1 MDFACLLQAGP
12 FEIVSLSGCVS
23 ARCIPPRGTPED
35 LGYPLFYCAKQGI
48 SFMIKVKMGVYRP
61 LKKNRTLD
69 AREINALLEI
79 SKAIA
84 SGLYLED
91 VLRLIVTVT
100 AKVMDSKICSL
111 WILDEKEQ
119 KLKLK
124 ATQSIS
130 EEYLKERS
138 LGLGEGVVGH
148 VALHNRPMAILDVL
162 REPLYKEK
170 ELAKKEGLVS
180 MLSVPMCIKERVIG
194 VINCYTSY
202 AHPFSKSEEEMLTTV
217 ANQAAI
223 CIENSGL
230 METLDIDDILR
241 LVLEGVTKNIGF
253 DRARLYL
260 VNEMKNLL
268 ECKMAVGID
277 EEKIRGITLPLNP
290 ADSIVARSI
299 FEKQPFIIP
308 DASKDPRVNPALKG
322 KFNLH
327 SLVVIPLLAKEKA
340 LGAIAADHIEAG
352 RNITRETLESVMA
365 FAQQAGLAI
374 HNAFM
379 YQELK
384 AFSRQMEEKIQRTTA
399 DLRKTE
405 AQLTRSEKLAA
416 LGQLAAGIAHEIRN
430 PLTSINI
437 LIHSLTENL
446 PSENSHREDF
456 KVIEEEIH
464 RINEIVD
471 QFLRFAKPTPP
482 LLEKAEVIPIFEE
495 ILQLLKPQIEGGG
508 ISIRKD
514 FQPLPPTT
522 IDKDQMKQVILN
534 LLMNAI
540 QAMPEGGRL
549 GLSGR
554 ISEDDQWVKLSI
566 QDSGIGIPPE
576 DMNKLFDPFF
586 STKEGGIGL
595 GLSIAHRIIDQHQG
609 KIDVESHP
617 GKGTLLTLWLPVS

>member
-1 MDFACLLQAGP
+1 M
-12 FEIVSLSGCVS
+12 VLSEE
-23 ARCIPPRGTPED
+23 RKR
-35 LGYPLFYCAKQGI
+35 
-48 SFMIKVKMGVYRP
+48 
-61 LKKNRTLD
+61 LD
-69 AREINALLEI
+69 AKEINALLEI

-100 AKVMDSKICSL
+100 ANLMDSKICSL
-111 WILDEKEQ
+111 WILDEKDK

-138 LGLGEGVVGH
+138 LAMGEGVVGH
-148 VALHNRPMAILDVL
+148 VAIHNQPMAILNVL
-162 REPLYKEK
+162 KEPLYKEK

-180 MLSVPMCIKERVIG
+180 MLSVPMCIKDRVIG

-202 AHPFSKSEEEMLTTV
+202 PHSFSKSEEEMLTTV

-230 METLDIDDILR
+230 METLDIDEILR

-260 VNEMKNLL
+260 VNEKTNVL

-277 EEKIRGITLPLNP
+277 EERMKGITLRLDPE
-290 ADSIVARSI
+290 DSVVARSI

-308 DASKDPRVNPALKG
+308 DASKDPRVNPALKE
-322 KFNLH
+322 KLNLH
-327 SLVVIPLLAKEKA
+327 SLVVIPLFAKEKA
-340 LGAIAADHIEAG
+340 LGAIAADFVEPNK
-352 RNITRETLESVMA
+352 NITKEALESVMF

-384 AFSRQMEEKIQRTTA
+384 TFSQQMEEKIQKTTA
-399 DLRKTE
+399 DLKKTE
-405 AQLTRSEKLAA
+405 AQLIRSEKLAA

-446 PSENSHREDF
+446 PSGNSHREDL
-456 KVIEEEIH
+456 KVIEEEIN
-464 RINEIVD
+464 RINEILD
-471 QFLRFAKPTPP
+471 RFLRFAKPAPP
-482 LLEKAEVIPIFEE
+482 LLERTDVASIFEE
-495 ILQLLKPQIEGGG
+495 TLQLIRPRIEKQR
-508 ISIRKD
+508 IVVQKE
-514 FQPLPPTT
+514 FQSLP
-522 IDKDQMKQVILN
+522 IILMDREQMKQVALN
-534 LLMNAI
+534 LLLNAV
-540 QAMPEGGRL
+540 QAMPDGGTLALR
-549 GLSGR
+549 GR
-554 ISEDDQWVKLSI
+554 NSEDGQWIHISI
-566 QDSGIGIPPE
+566 QDSGMGIPSE

-595 GLSIAHRIIDQHQG
+595 GLSIAHRIIDQHHG
-609 KIDVESHP
+609 KIEVESVP
-617 GKGTLLTLWLPVS
+617 GKGTLFTVWLPVL

>member
-1 MDFACLLQAGP
+1 
-12 FEIVSLSGCVS
+12 
-23 ARCIPPRGTPED
+23 
-35 LGYPLFYCAKQGI
+35 
-48 SFMIKVKMGVYRP
+48 MIKGE
-61 LKKNRTLD
+61 KNPKSK
-69 AREINALLEI
+69 EINALLEI

-100 AKVMDSKICSL
+100 ANLMDSKICSL
-111 WILDEKEQ
+111 WILDEKDQ

-138 LGLGEGVVGH
+138 LAMGEGVVGH
-148 VALHNRPMAILDVL
+148 VALRNQPIAILNVL
-162 REPLYKEK
+162 KEPLYKEK

-180 MLSVPMCIKERVIG
+180 MLSVPMCIKDRVIG

-202 AHPFSKSEEEMLTTV
+202 AHSFSKGEEETLTTV
-217 ANQAAI
+217 ANQAAT

-230 METLDIDDILR
+230 METLDIDEILR

-260 VNEMKNLL
+260 VNQKRNLL

-277 EEKIRGITLPLNP
+277 EERIKGITLRLDP
-290 ADSIVARSI
+290 AESVVARSI
-299 FEKQPFIIP
+299 FEKQPFVIP
-308 DASKDPRVNPALKG
+308 DASTDPRVNPTLKE

-327 SLVVIPLLAKEKA
+327 SLVVIPLLVKEKA
-340 LGAIAADHIEAG
+340 LGAIAADFVEPSK
-352 RNITRETLESVMA
+352 NITKEVLESVMV

-384 AFSRQMEEKIQRTTA
+384 AFSQQMEEKIRKTTA

-405 AQLTRSEKLAA
+405 AQLIRSDKLAA

-437 LIHSLTENL
+437 LIHSLTENF
-446 PSENSHREDF
+446 PSGNSSREDF
-456 KVIEEEIH
+456 KVIAEEIN
-464 RINEIVD
+464 RINDIVD
-471 QFLRFAKPTPP
+471 QFLRFAKPAPP
-482 LLEKAEVIPIFEE
+482 LLEKAEVLSIVEE
-495 ILQLLKPQIEGGG
+495 TLQLLRPQIEKQR
-508 ISIRKD
+508 ILVQKE
-514 FQPLPPTT
+514 FQPLPA
-522 IDKDQMKQVILN
+522 ILMDREQMKQAILN
-534 LLMNAI
+534 LLLNAV
-540 QAMPEGGRL
+540 QAMPEGGHL
-549 GLSGR
+549 ALKGH
-554 ISEDDQWVKLSI
+554 IPEEDRWVQLSI
-566 QDSGIGIPPE
+566 QDSGVGIPGG
-576 DMNKLFDPFF
+576 DIDKLFDPFF

-595 GLSIAHRIIDQHQG
+595 GLSITHRIIDQLDG
-609 KIDVESHP
+609 KIEVESAP
-617 GKGTLLTLWLPVS
+617 GKGTLFTIWLPIS

>member
-1 MDFACLLQAGP
+1 MIEKIRRVG
-12 FEIVSLSGCVS
+12 LSEQ
-23 ARCIPPRGTPED
+23 RKR
-35 LGYPLFYCAKQGI
+35 
-48 SFMIKVKMGVYRP
+48 
-61 LKKNRTLD
+61 LD
-69 AREINALLEI
+69 AKEINALLEI

-100 AKVMDSKICSL
+100 ANLMDSKICSL
-111 WILDEKEQ
+111 WILDAKEQ

-138 LGLGEGVVGH
+138 LAMGEGVVGH
-148 VALHNRPMAILDVL
+148 VALHNQPMAILNVL
-162 REPLYKEK
+162 KEPLYKEK
-170 ELAKKEGLVS
+170 ELAKKESLVS
-180 MLSVPMCIKERVIG
+180 MLSVPMCIKDRVVG

-202 AHPFSKSEEEMLTTV
+202 PHSFSKSEEEMLTTV

-230 METLDIDDILR
+230 METLDIDEILR

-260 VNEMKNLL
+260 VNEKTNLL

-277 EEKIRGITLPLNP
+277 EERIKGITLRLDPE
-290 ADSIVARSI
+290 DSIVARSI
-299 FEKQPFIIP
+299 FEKQSFIIP
-308 DASKDPRVNPALKG
+308 DASKDPRVNPVLKE

-327 SLVVIPLLAKEKA
+327 SLVVIPLFAKEKT
-340 LGAIAADHIEAG
+340 LGAIAADFVEPNK
-352 RNITRETLESVMA
+352 NITKEALDSVMV

-384 AFSRQMEEKIQRTTA
+384 TFSQQMEEKIQKTTA

-405 AQLTRSEKLAA
+405 AQLIRSEKLAA
-416 LGQLAAGIAHEIRN
+416 LGQLAAGFAHEIRN

-437 LIHSLTENL
+437 LIHSMREKP
-446 PSENSHREDF
+446 PSGDSYKEDF

-471 QFLRFAKPTPP
+471 QFLRFAKPAPP
-482 LLEKAEVIPIFEE
+482 LLEKTEVSSIFEE
-495 ILQLLKPQIEGGG
+495 TLQLLRPQIEKQL
-508 ISIRKD
+508 IVVEKE
-514 FQPLPPTT
+514 FQPLPIIL
-522 IDKDQMKQVILN
+522 IDREQMKQAILN
-534 LLMNAI
+534 LLLNAI
-540 QAMPEGGRL
+540 QAMPGGGHL
-549 GLSGR
+549 TLKGQN
-554 ISEDDQWVKLSI
+554 SEDGQWIHLSI
-566 QDSGIGIPPE
+566 QDSGVGIPGE

-595 GLSIAHRIIDQHQG
+595 GLSIAHRIIDQHRG
-609 KIDVESHP
+609 KIEVESVP
-617 GKGTLLTLWLPVS
+617 GKGTLFTVWLPIS

>member
-1 MDFACLLQAGP
+1 M
-12 FEIVSLSGCVS
+12 ILS
-23 ARCIPPRGTPED
+23 EEKKH
-35 LGYPLFYCAKQGI
+35 LEAK
-48 SFMIKVKMGVYRP
+48 
-61 LKKNRTLD
+61 
-69 AREINALLEI
+69 EINALLEI

-100 AKVMDSKICSL
+100 ANVMNSKICSL
-111 WILDEKEQ
+111 WILDEKDR

-130 EEYLKERS
+130 EEYLKERN
-138 LGLGEGVVGH
+138 LGMGEGVVGH
-148 VALHNRPMAILDVL
+148 VALHNQPMAILNVL
-162 REPLYKEK
+162 KEPLYKEK

-180 MLSVPMCIKERVIG
+180 MLSVPMCIKDRVIG
-194 VINCYTSY
+194 VINCYTSNP
-202 AHPFSKSEEEMLTTV
+202 HSFSKSEEEMLTTV

-230 METLDIDDILR
+230 METLDIDEILR

-260 VNEMKNLL
+260 VNEKRNVI

-277 EEKIRGITLPLNP
+277 DERIKGITLRLDPE
-290 ADSIVARSI
+290 DSIVARSI
-299 FEKQPFIIP
+299 LEKQLFVIP
-308 DASKDPRVNPALKG
+308 DASKDSRVNPIVKE

-327 SLVVIPLLAKEKA
+327 SLVVIPLLAKENA
-340 LGAIAADHIEAG
+340 LGAIAADFVEPNK
-352 RNITRETLESVMA
+352 NITNETIESLMV

-384 AFSRQMEEKIQRTTA
+384 TFSQQMEEKIQKTTA

-405 AQLTRSEKLAA
+405 AQLIRSEKLAA

-446 PSENSHREDF
+446 SSGDSHKEDL
-456 KVIEEEIH
+456 KVIEEEIN

-471 QFLRFAKPTPP
+471 QFLRFAKPAPP
-482 LLEKAEVIPIFEE
+482 LLEKTEVVSIFKET
-495 ILQLLKPQIEGGG
+495 LQLLRPQIEKQR
-508 ISIRKD
+508 IAVKKE
-514 FQPLPPTT
+514 FQTLPP
-522 IDKDQMKQVILN
+522 IWMDREQMKQVILN
-534 LLMNAI
+534 LLLNAI
-540 QAMPEGGRL
+540 QALPKGGNL
-549 GLSGR
+549 ALKGQ
-554 ISEDDQWVKLSI
+554 IAEDDQWIQLSI
-566 QDSGIGIPPE
+566 QDSGVGIPGE
-576 DMNKLFDPFF
+576 DIDKLFDPFF

-595 GLSIAHRIIDQHQG
+595 GLSIAHRIIDQHHG
-609 KIDVESHP
+609 KIEVESAA
-617 GKGTLLTLWLPVS
+617 GKGTLFTVWLPISREKEDAHHPDRR

>member
-1 MDFACLLQAGP
+1 MIEKIRRMVL
-12 FEIVSLSGCVS
+12 
-23 ARCIPPRGTPED
+23 
-35 LGYPLFYCAKQGI
+35 
-48 SFMIKVKMGVYRP
+48 IKVG
-61 LKKNRTLD
+61 KNTKSK
-69 AREINALLEI
+69 EINALLEI

-84 SGLYLED
+84 SDLYLED

-100 AKVMDSKICSL
+100 ANLMDSKICSL
-111 WILDEKEQ
+111 WILDEKDQ

-138 LGLGEGVVGH
+138 LAMGEGVVGH
-148 VALHNRPMAILDVL
+148 VALRNQPMAILNVIK
-162 REPLYKEK
+162 EPLYKEK

-180 MLSVPMCIKERVIG
+180 MLSVPMCIKDRVIG

-202 AHPFSKSEEEMLTTV
+202 PHSFSKSEEEMLTTV

-230 METLDIDDILR
+230 METLDVDEILR

-260 VNEMKNLL
+260 VNEKRNVL

-277 EEKIRGITLPLNP
+277 EERIRGITLRLNP
-290 ADSIVARSI
+290 EDSIVARSI

-308 DASKDPRVNPALKG
+308 DASKDPRVNPIIKE

-327 SLVVIPLLAKEKA
+327 SLVAIPLLVKEKA
-340 LGAIAADHIEAG
+340 LGAIAADFIDPNK
-352 RNITRETLESVMA
+352 NITKEALESVMA

-384 AFSRQMEEKIQRTTA
+384 TFSQQMEEKIQKTTA
-399 DLRKTE
+399 DLKKTE
-405 AQLTRSEKLAA
+405 AQLIRSEKLAA

-437 LIHSLTENL
+437 LIHSMTKNL
-446 PSENSHREDF
+446 PSGDSHKEDL

-464 RINEIVD
+464 RMNEILD
-471 QFLRFAKPTPP
+471 QFLQFAKPATP
-482 LLEKAEVIPIFEE
+482 LLEKADVFSIFEE
-495 ILQLLKPQIEGGG
+495 TLQLLRPHIEKQL
-508 ISIRKD
+508 IVVEKE
-514 FQPLPPTT
+514 FQPLP
-522 IDKDQMKQVILN
+522 IILMDREQMKQVFLN
-534 LLMNAI
+534 LLLNAI
-540 QAMPEGGRL
+540 QAMPGGGHLTLR
-549 GLSGR
+549 GR
-554 ISEDDQWVKLSI
+554 NSEDGQWIHISV
-566 QDSGIGIPPE
+566 QDSGIGISSE
-576 DMNKLFDPFF
+576 NINKLFDPFF

-595 GLSIAHRIIDQHQG
+595 GLSITHRIIDQHHG
-609 KIDVESHP
+609 KIEVESAP
-617 GKGTLLTLWLPVS
+617 GKGTLFTIWLPIS

>member
-1 MDFACLLQAGP
+1 LPKG
-12 FEIVSLSGCVS
+12 
-23 ARCIPPRGTPED
+23 
-35 LGYPLFYCAKQGI
+35 
-48 SFMIKVKMGVYRP
+48 
-61 LKKNRTLD
+61 NRNAD

-100 AKVMDSKICSL
+100 ANLMNSKICSL
-111 WILDEKEQ
+111 WILDERDQ

-138 LGLGEGVVGH
+138 LAMGEGVVGH
-148 VALHNRPMAILDVL
+148 VALHNQPMAILNVL
-162 REPLYKEK
+162 KEPLYKEK

-180 MLSVPMCIKERVIG
+180 MLSVPMCIKDRVIG

-202 AHPFSKSEEEMLTTV
+202 PHAFSKNEEEMLTTV

-230 METLDIDDILR
+230 METLDIDEILK

-260 VNEMKNLL
+260 VNEKRHVL
-268 ECKMAVGID
+268 ECKMAVGVD
-277 EEKIRGITLPLNP
+277 EEKIKGITLPLDP
-290 ADSIVARSI
+290 EDSVVARSI

-308 DASKDPRVNPALKG
+308 DASQDPRVNPILKE

-327 SLVVIPLLAKEKA
+327 SLVVIPLLTKGKP
-340 LGAIAADHIEAG
+340 LGAIAADHVEPG
-352 RNITRETLESVMA
+352 KNITSEILESAMT

-374 HNAFM
+374 HNALM

-384 AFSRQMEEKIQRTTA
+384 AFSQQMEEKIQKTTA
-399 DLRKTE
+399 DLKKTE
-405 AQLTRSEKLAA
+405 AQLIRSEKLAA

-446 PSENSHREDF
+446 PSENTHREDL
-456 KVIEEEIH
+456 KVIEEEIL
-464 RINEIVD
+464 RINEIVN
-471 QFLRFAKPTPP
+471 QFLRFAKPAPP
-482 LLEKAEVIPIFEE
+482 LLDKTDLIPIFEE
-495 ILQLLKPQIEGGG
+495 TLQLLRPQIEKGK
-508 ISIRKD
+508 IAVQKE
-514 FQPLPPTT
+514 FEPLPLITVDREQ
-522 IDKDQMKQVILN
+522 IKQVILN

-540 QAMPEGGRL
+540 QAMPGGGQL
-549 GLSGR
+549 SMSGR
-554 ISEDDQWVKLSI
+554 FSRDGYWVELTV
-566 QDSGIGIPPE
+566 QDSGVGIPPE
-576 DMNKLFDPFF
+576 DLDKLFDPFF

-595 GLSIAHRIIDQHQG
+595 GLSIAHRIIDQHHG
-609 KIDVESHP
+609 KIEVESNP
-617 GKGTLLTLWLPVS
+617 GKGTLFTISLPVFTPLENPAACSSEHGV

>member
-1 MDFACLLQAGP
+1 L
-12 FEIVSLSGCVS
+12 
-23 ARCIPPRGTPED
+23 
-35 LGYPLFYCAKQGI
+35 
-48 SFMIKVKMGVYRP
+48 IKVG
-61 LKKNRTLD
+61 KNTKSK
-69 AREINALLEI
+69 EINALLEI

-84 SGLYLED
+84 SDLYLED

-100 AKVMDSKICSL
+100 ANLMDSKICSL
-111 WILDEKEQ
+111 WILDEKDQ

-138 LGLGEGVVGH
+138 LAMGEGVVGH
-148 VALHNRPMAILDVL
+148 VALRNQPMAILNVIK
-162 REPLYKEK
+162 EPLYKEK

-180 MLSVPMCIKERVIG
+180 MLSVPMCIKDRVIG

-202 AHPFSKSEEEMLTTV
+202 PHSFSKSEEEILTTV

-230 METLDIDDILR
+230 METLDVDEILR

-260 VNEMKNLL
+260 VNEKRNVL

-277 EEKIRGITLPLNP
+277 EERIRGITLRLNP
-290 ADSIVARSI
+290 EDSIVARSI

-308 DASKDPRVNPALKG
+308 DASKDPRVNPIIKE

-327 SLVVIPLLAKEKA
+327 SLVAIPLLVKEKA
-340 LGAIAADHIEAG
+340 LGAIAADFIDPNK
-352 RNITRETLESVMA
+352 NITKEALESVMA

-384 AFSRQMEEKIQRTTA
+384 TFSQQMEEKIQKTTA
-399 DLRKTE
+399 DLKKTE
-405 AQLTRSEKLAA
+405 AQLIRSEKLAA

-437 LIHSLTENL
+437 LIHSMTENL
-446 PSENSHREDF
+446 PSGDSHKEDL

-464 RINEIVD
+464 RMNEILD
-471 QFLRFAKPTPP
+471 QFLRFAKPATP
-482 LLEKAEVIPIFEE
+482 LLEKADVSSIFEE
-495 ILQLLKPQIEGGG
+495 TLQLLRPHIEKQIIVVE
-508 ISIRKD
+508 KE
-514 FQPLPPTT
+514 FQSLP
-522 IDKDQMKQVILN
+522 IILMDREQIKQVFLN
-534 LLMNAI
+534 LLLNAI
-540 QAMPEGGRL
+540 QAMPGGGHLTLR
-549 GLSGR
+549 GQN
-554 ISEDDQWVKLSI
+554 SEDGQWIHISI
-566 QDSGIGIPPE
+566 QDSGIGISSE
-576 DMNKLFDPFF
+576 NINKLFDPFF

-595 GLSIAHRIIDQHQG
+595 GLSITHRIIDQHHG
-609 KIDVESHP
+609 KIEVESAP
-617 GKGTLLTLWLPVS
+617 GKGTLFTIWLPIS

>member
-1 MDFACLLQAGP
+1 MIEKIRRMVL
-12 FEIVSLSGCVS
+12 
-23 ARCIPPRGTPED
+23 
-35 LGYPLFYCAKQGI
+35 
-48 SFMIKVKMGVYRP
+48 IKVG
-61 LKKNRTLD
+61 KNTKSK
-69 AREINALLEI
+69 EINALLEI

-84 SGLYLED
+84 SDLYLED

-100 AKVMDSKICSL
+100 ANLMDSKICSL
-111 WILDEKEQ
+111 WILDEKDQ

-138 LGLGEGVVGH
+138 LAMGEGVVGH
-148 VALHNRPMAILDVL
+148 VALRNQPMAILNVIK
-162 REPLYKEK
+162 EPLYKEK

-180 MLSVPMCIKERVIG
+180 MLSVPMCIKDRVIG

-202 AHPFSKSEEEMLTTV
+202 PHSFSKSEEEMLTTV

-230 METLDIDDILR
+230 METLDVDEILR
-241 LVLEGVTKNIGF
+241 LVLEGLTKNIGF

-260 VNEMKNLL
+260 VNEKRNVL

-277 EEKIRGITLPLNP
+277 EERIRGITLRLNP
-290 ADSIVARSI
+290 EDSIVARSI

-308 DASKDPRVNPALKG
+308 DASKDPRVNPIIKE

-327 SLVVIPLLAKEKA
+327 SLVAIPLLVKEKA
-340 LGAIAADHIEAG
+340 LGAIAADFIDPNK
-352 RNITRETLESVMA
+352 NITKEALESVMA

-384 AFSRQMEEKIQRTTA
+384 TFSQQMEEKIQKTTA
-399 DLRKTE
+399 DLKKTE
-405 AQLTRSEKLAA
+405 AQLIRSEKLAA

-437 LIHSLTENL
+437 LIHSMTKNL
-446 PSENSHREDF
+446 PSGDSHKEDL

-464 RINEIVD
+464 RMNEILD
-471 QFLRFAKPTPP
+471 QFLQFAKPATP
-482 LLEKAEVIPIFEE
+482 LLEKADVFSIFEE
-495 ILQLLKPQIEGGG
+495 TLQLLRPHIEKQL
-508 ISIRKD
+508 IVVEKE
-514 FQPLPPTT
+514 FQPLP
-522 IDKDQMKQVILN
+522 IILMDREQMKQVFLN
-534 LLMNAI
+534 LLLNAI
-540 QAMPEGGRL
+540 QAMPGGGHLTLR
-549 GLSGR
+549 GR
-554 ISEDDQWVKLSI
+554 NSEDGQWIHISI
-566 QDSGIGIPPE
+566 QDSGIGISSE
-576 DMNKLFDPFF
+576 NMNKLFDPFY

-595 GLSIAHRIIDQHQG
+595 GLSITHRIIDQHHG
-609 KIDVESHP
+609 KIEVESAP
-617 GKGTLLTLWLPVS
+617 GKGTLFTIWLPIS

>member
-1 MDFACLLQAGP
+1 LPKG
-12 FEIVSLSGCVS
+12 
-23 ARCIPPRGTPED
+23 
-35 LGYPLFYCAKQGI
+35 
-48 SFMIKVKMGVYRP
+48 
-61 LKKNRTLD
+61 NRNAD

-100 AKVMDSKICSL
+100 ANLMDSKICSL
-111 WILDEKEQ
+111 WILDERDQ

-138 LGLGEGVVGH
+138 LAMGEGVVGY
-148 VALHNRPMAILDVL
+148 VALHNQPMAILNVL
-162 REPLYKEK
+162 KEPLYKEK

-180 MLSVPMCIKERVIG
+180 MLSVPMCIKDRVIG

-202 AHPFSKSEEEMLTTV
+202 PHAFSKNEEEMLTTV

-230 METLDIDDILR
+230 METLDIDEILK

-260 VNEMKNLL
+260 VNEKRNVL
-268 ECKMAVGID
+268 ECKMAVGVD
-277 EEKIRGITLPLNP
+277 EGKIKGITLPLDP
-290 ADSIVARSI
+290 EGSVVARSI
-299 FEKQPFIIP
+299 FEKQPFVIP
-308 DASKDPRVNPALKG
+308 DASRDPRVNPVLK
-322 KFNLH
+322 KKLNLQ

-340 LGAIAADHIEAG
+340 VGAIAADYVEPNK
-352 RNITRETLESVMA
+352 NITKETLESLMTFV
-365 FAQQAGLAI
+365 QQASLAI

-384 AFSRQMEEKIQRTTA
+384 TFSQQMEEKIQKTTT

-405 AQLTRSEKLAA
+405 AQLIRSEKLAA

-446 PSENSHREDF
+446 PTKNSHWEDL
-456 KVIEEEIH
+456 KVIEEEIL

-471 QFLRFAKPTPP
+471 QFLRFAKPASP
-482 LLEKAEVIPIFEE
+482 LFEKADLIPIFEE
-495 ILQLLKPQIEGGG
+495 TLQLLRPQIERGG
-508 ISIRKD
+508 ISVQKE
-514 FQPLPPTT
+514 FESLPRATV
-522 IDKDQMKQVILN
+522 DKEQMKQVILN

-540 QAMPEGGRL
+540 QAMPKAGRL
-549 GLSGR
+549 GLSDRMSRDGH
-554 ISEDDQWVKLSI
+554 WVELTI

-576 DMNKLFDPFF
+576 DIDKLFDPFF

-595 GLSIAHRIIDQHQG
+595 GLSIAHRIIDQHHG
-609 KIDVESHP
+609 KIEVESKP
-617 GKGTLLTLWLPVS
+617 GKGTLFTISLPISSEEEDADHSDRR

>member
-1 MDFACLLQAGP
+1 MIEQN
-12 FEIVSLSGCVS
+12 
-23 ARCIPPRGTPED
+23 RGMVLMKAEKDP
-35 LGYPLFYCAKQGI
+35 K
-48 SFMIKVKMGVYRP
+48 SK
-61 LKKNRTLD
+61 
-69 AREINALLEI
+69 EINALLEI

-91 VLRLIVTVT
+91 VLRLIVKVT
-100 AKVMDSKICSL
+100 ANLMDSKICSL
-111 WILDEKEQ
+111 WILDAKEQ

-130 EEYLKERS
+130 EEYLKERN
-138 LGLGEGVVGH
+138 LAMGEGVVGH
-148 VALHNRPMAILDVL
+148 VALRNQPIAILNVL
-162 REPLYKEK
+162 KDPLYKEK

-180 MLSVPMCIKERVIG
+180 MLSVPMCIKDRVIG

-202 AHPFSKSEEEMLTTV
+202 PHSFSKNEEEILTTV

-230 METLDIDDILR
+230 METLDIDEILR

-260 VNEMKNLL
+260 VNEKRNIL

-277 EEKIRGITLPLNP
+277 EERIKGIALRLDPE
-290 ADSIVARSI
+290 DSVVARSI
-299 FEKQPFIIP
+299 FEKQPFIIQ
-308 DASKDPRVNPALKG
+308 DASKDPRVNPMIKE

-327 SLVVIPLLAKEKA
+327 SLVVIPLLVKEKA
-340 LGAIAADHIEAG
+340 LGAIAADSVESNKSITKEA
-352 RNITRETLESVMA
+352 LESMMA

-384 AFSRQMEEKIQRTTA
+384 TFSRQMEEKIQKTTA
-399 DLRKTE
+399 DLSKTE
-405 AQLTRSEKLAA
+405 AQLIRSEKLAA

-446 PSENSHREDF
+446 SSGNSQKEDL

-471 QFLRFAKPTPP
+471 QFLRFAKPAPP
-482 LLEKAEVIPIFEE
+482 LLKKADVISIFEE
-495 ILQLLKPQIEGGG
+495 TLQLLRPQIEKQG
-508 ISIRKD
+508 IVIQKE
-514 FQPLPPTT
+514 FQPLPP
-522 IDKDQMKQVILN
+522 ILMDREQMKQVILN
-534 LLMNAI
+534 LLLNAV
-540 QAMPEGGRL
+540 QAMPKGGH
-549 GLSGR
+549 LSVKGHIPKGDR
-554 ISEDDQWVKLSI
+554 WIKLSI
-566 QDSGIGIPPE
+566 QDSGVGISGE
-576 DMNKLFDPFF
+576 DINKLFDPFF
-586 STKEGGIGL
+586 SAKEGGMGL
-595 GLSIAHRIIDQHQG
+595 GLSIAHRIIDQHHG
-609 KIDVESHP
+609 KIEVESTP
-617 GKGTLLTLWLPVS
+617 GEGTLFTVWLPIHKER

>member
-1 MDFACLLQAGP
+1 MIEKIRRMVL
-12 FEIVSLSGCVS
+12 
-23 ARCIPPRGTPED
+23 
-35 LGYPLFYCAKQGI
+35 
-48 SFMIKVKMGVYRP
+48 IKVK
-61 LKKNRTLD
+61 KNTKSK
-69 AREINALLEI
+69 EINALLEI

-84 SGLYLED
+84 SDLYLED

-100 AKVMDSKICSL
+100 ANLMDSKICSL
-111 WILDEKEQ
+111 WILDEKDQ

-138 LGLGEGVVGH
+138 LAMGEGVVGH
-148 VALHNRPMAILDVL
+148 VASRNQPMAILNVIK
-162 REPLYKEK
+162 EPLYKEK

-180 MLSVPMCIKERVIG
+180 MLSVPMCIKDRVIG

-202 AHPFSKSEEEMLTTV
+202 PHIFSKSEEEMLTTV

-230 METLDIDDILR
+230 METLDVDEILR
-241 LVLEGVTKNIGF
+241 LVLEGLTKNIGF

-260 VNEMKNLL
+260 VNEKRNVL

-277 EEKIRGITLPLNP
+277 EERIRGITLRLNP
-290 ADSIVARSI
+290 EDSIVARSI

-308 DASKDPRVNPALKG
+308 DARKDPRVNPIIKE

-327 SLVVIPLLAKEKA
+327 SLVAIPLLVKEKA
-340 LGAIAADHIEAG
+340 LGAIAADFIDPNK
-352 RNITRETLESVMA
+352 NITKEALESVMA

-384 AFSRQMEEKIQRTTA
+384 TFSQQMEEKIQKTTA
-399 DLRKTE
+399 DLKKTE
-405 AQLTRSEKLAA
+405 AQLIRSEKLAA

-437 LIHSLTENL
+437 LIHSMTENL
-446 PSENSHREDF
+446 PSGDSHKEDL

-464 RINEIVD
+464 RMNEILD
-471 QFLRFAKPTPP
+471 QFLRFAKPATP
-482 LLEKAEVIPIFEE
+482 LLEKADVSSIFEE
-495 ILQLLKPQIEGGG
+495 TLQLLRPHIEKQIIVVE
-508 ISIRKD
+508 KE
-514 FQPLPPTT
+514 FQSLP
-522 IDKDQMKQVILN
+522 IILMDREQMKQVFLN
-534 LLMNAI
+534 LLLNAI
-540 QAMPEGGRL
+540 QAMPGGGHL
-549 GLSGR
+549 TLKGQN
-554 ISEDDQWVKLSI
+554 SEDSQWIHISI
-566 QDSGIGIPPE
+566 QDSGIGISSE
-576 DMNKLFDPFF
+576 NINKLFDPFF

-595 GLSIAHRIIDQHQG
+595 GLSITHRIIDQHHG
-609 KIDVESHP
+609 KIEVESAP
-617 GKGTLLTLWLPVS
+617 GKGTLFTIWLPIS